1 MKNRAVNFAEL
12 VFDFHL
18 PFCLNQL
25 IKLFFEKTL
34 YIIDGTGRT
43 VLSPLLSVH
52 YTETFCVLLYIEK
65 AIDYQKSMAF
75 VYSKMGKV
83 GKKLSYIIKNTTFFY
98 NISFC
103 LTTPPK
109 VLKID
114 GSDV

>member
-12 VFDFHL
+12 VFDFRL
-18 PFCLNQL
+18 PFCLNQP

-34 YIIDGTGRT
+34 YIIDGTDRT

-52 YTETFCVLLYIEK
+52 YAETFCVLLYIEK

-83 GKKLSYIIKNTTFFY
+83 GKKFSYII
-98 NISFC
+98 
-103 LTTPPK
+103 
-109 VLKID
+109 
-114 GSDV
+114 